1 MPFYNSKKI
10 FEANLLLYS
19 LSLWNILSIVW
30 DLTSLRLELRTPPP
44 SRKFI
49 HRAMS
54 LPDASKPPAG
64 VIEGFH
70 DLRWLVVRNKH
81 YSSSSFH
88 LLTFPSIPRH
98 HLLGGL
104 PHPRVDKAYLCY
116 AIVGKKSS
124 LQVQDHC

>member
-54 LPDASKPPAG
+54 LPDASNPPAG

-70 DLRWLVVRNKH
+70 DLRWLVFRNKH
-81 YSSSSFH
+81 YNSSSFH
-88 LLTFPSIPRH
+88 FATRPLLRIEVGRVLYQSFNKFSI
-98 HLLGGL
+98 
-104 PHPRVDKAYLCY
+104 VKTKYE
-116 AIVGKKSS
+116 KNT
-124 LQVQDHC
+124 VQQT